1 MRGPG
6 EGTQEAKGQGVRRYW
21 MTTTEAADAF
31 GVTRQTVGNWVKA
44 GKVQSTK
51 LGRFRMVKVDD
62 ITEIMR
68 RRVAS

>member
-1 MRGPG
+1 
-6 EGTQEAKGQGVRRYW
+6 

>member
-1 MRGPG
+1 M
-6 EGTQEAKGQGVRRYW
+6 RRYW

-31 GVTRQTVGNWVKA
+31 GVTRQTVTNWAKA
-44 GKVQSTK
+44 GKVQRTK
-51 LGRFRMVKVDD
+51 LGRYWMVNVGD